1 MRSGSVE
8 VVQSLLDRAVG
19 EALRAARRRVGF
31 TQAGLA
37 LRSGLATEVYARIE
51 QGRES
56 PSVRTLVRICLAL
69 GITAETLL
77 PDVERSARARY
88 EAGHPARRAR
98 HRERGGRG
106 FTSKYAP
113 DAPSRPL
120 HARDTR
126 ESPGCELMVILLV
139 RDSRE

>member
-8 VVQSLLDRAVG
+8 LEQSLLDRAVG

-56 PSVRTLVRICLAL
+56 PRIGTLLRICLAL
-69 GITAETLL
+69 GIAAEALL

-88 EAGHPARRAR
+88 EARHPARRAR
-98 HRERGGRG
+98 HRERSGRG
-106 FTSKYAP
+106 STPARAP
-113 DAPSRPL
+113 EAPSRPSRD
-120 HARDTR
+120 RDTGENPER
-126 ESPGCELMVILLV
+126 SLMIILLV
-139 RDSRE
+139 RESRE